1 MGAFKNYS
9 YLVYTDISRAM
20 NQYNRTITGSRL
32 NIIDANILSIVKS
45 FSESGTNFFMSNKE
59 LADITISDA
68 STVQKAINRLITIGL
83 LKKETAYDGQ
93 RPRRVLIYQTDAVKR
108 FLASY

>member
-1 MGAFKNYS
+1 MGTFKNYS

-45 FSESGTNFFMSNKE
+45 FSESGTAGTWGWPDTRWRGS
-59 LADITISDA
+59 
-68 STVQKAINRLITIGL
+68 
-83 LKKETAYDGQ
+83 
-93 RPRRVLIYQTDAVKR
+93 
-108 FLASY
+108 